1 MRQKKHIMLLAV
13 SLFSSALFAQ
23 NIKTVTSKSGT
34 VLGVN
39 KDSEVKIIKVEGEK
53 FKDLNQNGKL
63 DPYEDWRLPVEERA
77 KDLASKM
84 SVEQIA
90 GLMLYSQHQSIPAGE
105 VGFGAGT
112 YNEKPFSESGA
123 EASAISDQQ
132 KKFLKEDDLRH
143 VLLTAVKSPEVAAKW
158 NNNLQAYVEGLGLGI
173 PANNSSDPRST
184 ATVTSEFN
192 AGAGGTISL
201 WPDGLAMGDSG

>member
-1 MRQKKHIMLLAV
+1 MKNGMKKYIPNFLKLSVCLLGLQA
-13 SLFSSALFAQ
+13 SAQTNMDYIANENGPILGY
-23 NIKTVTSKSGT
+23 SKESG
-34 VLGVN
+34 
-39 KDSEVKIIKVEGEK
+39 VKILKVDGHF

-112 YNEKPFSESGA
+112 YK
-123 EASAISDQQ
+123 
-132 KKFLKEDDLRH
+132 
-143 VLLTAVKSPEVAAKW
+143 
-158 NNNLQAYVEGLGLGI
+158 
-173 PANNSSDPRST
+173 
-184 ATVTSEFN
+184 
-192 AGAGGTISL
+192 
-201 WPDGLAMGDSG
+201 